1 MSGKNLSDDK
11 RVAWLIIHR
20 TPKLGVPAVRRL
32 LETFHTP
39 ADILTA
45 DSDELRTLELKKQ
58 TIAYLKQPAWESIHA
73 DLDWL
78 DKQENHHLVT
88 WQDSAYPVLLQQI
101 PDPPLVLFVAGRPEL
116 LRSIQVGIVGS
127 RNPGP
132 NGRQIAHGFAREL
145 ASLGFTITSG
155 LALGIDAC
163 SHRGALQESG
173 DTVAVL
179 GNGPDIIYPRRH
191 GQLIR
196 EIISRGAL
204 VTEFPP
210 GTSPAGSNFPRRNR
224 IISGLSAGV
233 LVVEAA
239 LRSGSLITARLAM
252 EQGRE
257 VFAIPGSIQNPLSR
271 GCHDLIK
278 QGAKLVESV
287 RDIIED
293 LGPVVL
299 AGQTLTRKDI
309 PEPDR
314 GNDLDEDYR
323 LLLDKLAYDPVS
335 IDQLVNTTGLTA
347 DVVSSM
353 LLILEVRGLVSAS
366 PGGLYIRTDPR

>member
-1 MSGKNLSDDK
+1 MSGKKISDDY
-11 RVAWLIIHR
+11 RIAWLILHR
-20 TPKLGVPAVRRL
+20 APKLAVPVVRLL

-45 DSDELRTLELKKQ
+45 DHGELRGLGLKQQ
-58 TIAYLKQPAWESIHA
+58 TIAFLKQPDWKSVHA

-88 WQDSAYPVLLQQI
+88 WLDPAYPVLLQQI

-116 LRSIQVGIVGS
+116 LRSVQVGIVGS

-132 NGRQIAHGFAREL
+132 NGRQIAHRFAREL

-163 SHRGALQESG
+163 SHRGALQETG
-173 DTVAVL
+173 NTVAVL
-179 GNGPDIIYPRRH
+179 GNGPDIIYPYRH

-196 EIISRGAL
+196 EISLRGAM

-239 LRSGSLITARLAM
+239 LRSGSLITARFAM

-257 VFAIPGSIQNPLSR
+257 VFAIPGSIHNPLSR

-278 QGAKLVESV
+278 QGAKLVETV

-293 LGPVVL
+293 LGPVAL
-299 AGQTLTRKDI
+299 AGQTLTRMDI
-309 PEPDR
+309 PEPDWKI
-314 GNDLDEDYR
+314 DLDDDYR
-323 LLLDKLAYDPVS
+323 LLLDKVAHDPVS